1 MAETMRRS
9 EVGSSSCS
17 RGETVVVDNGR
28 CRSSCGYCKSP
39 GHTSISHGLS
49 AHSITVDDY
58 QDLLDQGWRRSGCF
72 LYKPEMER
80 TCCPSYTIRMRAI
93 EFVPSK
99 EQQRVFRR
107 VQRFLDGMFD
117 VKNSVEAIDDPTTSN
132 NECTCACH
140 EASSSGMKDSL
151 SDQSEERKSSEQT
164 ISYLAVQLD
173 KAVSKCTELGELP
186 SAIKLPTV
194 SVKKVFQGK
203 WKLHVEVG
211 KYLLYSSNIAF
222 QIAAILNRA
231 KSANKQPRPNHEDD
245 NAITSKAT
253 AERLV
258 ASVDQLAQ
266 SSSSLVVRACNGLIN
281 FYGAATQSPSESS
294 ETLSGPEE
302 SGRGCKI
309 KGCCSRKSSEHL
321 LGKRRRLEV
330 RLKRS
335 SFDPEEFD
343 LYRRYQLN
351 VHNDDPYNI
360 TEGSYKMFLA
370 TLL

>member
-1 MAETMRRS
+1 
-9 EVGSSSCS
+9 
-17 RGETVVVDNGR
+17 
-28 CRSSCGYCKSP
+28 
-39 GHTSISHGLS
+39 
-49 AHSITVDDY
+49 
-58 QDLLDQGWRRSGCF
+58 
-72 LYKPEMER
+72 
-80 TCCPSYTIRMRAI
+80 
-93 EFVPSK
+93 
-99 EQQRVFRR
+99 
-107 VQRFLDGMFD
+107 MFD

-173 KAVSKCTELGELP
+173 KAVSKCTEHGELP

-203 WKLHVEVG
+203 WKLHVEGG

-245 NAITSKAT
+245 NAITSKAI

-266 SSSSLVVRACNGLIN
+266 SSSSLVVGACKGHIN

-309 KGCCSRKSSEHL
+309 KGCCSRKSNEHL

-335 SFDPEEFD
+335 SFDPKEFD

-360 TEGSYKMFLA
+360 TEGSYKMFLVDSPLVFVPSSGDSGVTPCGFGSFHQQYVIDGHLIA
-370 TLL
+370 VGVIDILPKCLSSTYLFWDPDYAILSFGNYSALQEINWVKENLVHCASLQHYYLGYYIHSCSKMR